1 MSDEQEGRPAEHS
14 HLSRI
19 DHPGL
24 KQSSADAEA
33 WETSPDGLSDM
44 TLTEVLNDLTVR
56 ASLDVPEEGR
66 QQIRLHEAPP
76 GFRALMGKLADELF
90 VSYSGLS
97 RVTLGH
103 GLAILEA
110 KPWIGHLRSAYEHVR
125 REGMDK
131 GDPDALGRL
140 NLTMRYSF
148 RQSRPVA
155 TTLDASRATA
165 ARISDLAMVCGVPRA
180 VVAVVAIAL
189 SLLTLRNNRGYRKLL
204 DDEVDTFR
212 RYVLRRTKEL
222 RLGDVR

>member
-1 MSDEQEGRPAEHS
+1 MSDEHEGRPGERG

-24 KQSSADAEA
+24 KRSSADAEA
-33 WETSPDGLSDM
+33 WETSPDELSDM
-44 TLTEVLNDLTVR
+44 TLMEILNDPTVR
-56 ASLDVPEEGR
+56 GCLDVSEEAR

-110 KPWIGHLRSAYEHVR
+110 KPWIEHLRSAYEHVR

-131 GDPDALGRL
+131 GDPDALARL
-140 NLTMRYSF
+140 NLTARYSF

-180 VVAVVAIAL
+180 VIAVVAIAL
-189 SLLTLRNNRGYRKLL
+189 SLLTLKNNRGYRALL
-204 DDEVDTFR
+204 EAEVDAFR
-212 RYVLRRTKEL
+212 RYVIRRTKEL
-222 RLGDVR
+222 RLGDVP

>member
-1 MSDEQEGRPAEHS
+1 MSDGHEGRPDERG

-24 KQSSADAEA
+24 KRSSADAEA
-33 WETSPDGLSDM
+33 WATAPDELSDM
-44 TLTEVLNDLTVR
+44 TLMEVLNDLTVR
-56 ASLDVPEEGR
+56 GSLDVSDESR

-97 RVTLGH
+97 RVALGH
-103 GLAILEA
+103 GIAKLEVR
-110 KPWIGHLRSAYEHVR
+110 PWVDRLRSAYEHVR

-140 NLTMRYSF
+140 NLTVQYSF
-148 RQSRPVA
+148 RQSRPIA

-165 ARISDLAMVCGVPRA
+165 ARISDLAMVCGISRA
-180 VVAVVAIAL
+180 TIAVIAIAL

-204 DDEVDTFR
+204 EDEVDAFR
-212 RYVLRRTKEL
+212 RFAIRRTKEL
-222 RLGDVR
+222 RLGDVA